1 MKPLTL
7 DTIQA
12 IAKLTAELNR
22 DVDPRTS
29 FKRLPNHHCV
39 WILERI
45 AGVGD
50 GYVPEPIQSI
60 IDAQPDS

>member
-22 DVDPRTS
+22 DVDPR
-29 FKRLPNHHCV
+29 KKLPNHHII
-39 WILERI
+39 WIVERI
-45 AGVGD
+45 AGMGD
-50 GYVPEPIQSI
+50 GYVPAPIQSI